1 MIVTILAHSDILL
14 AVYLNEVSDYAH
26 CKRRNGMSDIL
37 PYASNPYFSKAMIQ
51 DPKMFFGRAD
61 LLSRVY
67 EMVARRQCA
76 SLVGPRGI
84 GKSSFLWYTSLPES
98 QALFPFDLNRHIFV
112 LLDLRGYL
120 RKT

>member
-37 PYASNPYFSKAMIQ
+37 AEASNPYFSKAMIQ
-51 DPKMFFGRAD
+51 DPKMFFGGAD

-76 SLVGPRGI
+76 SVVVPRGSDH
-84 GKSSFLWYTSLPES
+84 SSLLEYASFAES
-98 QALFPFDLNRHIFV
+98 QAL
-112 LLDLRGYL
+112 
-120 RKT
+120 